1 MSEFIS
7 LVVPE
12 KGEVFTYN
20 DGDNNITLT
29 FAVEMMLQFLRKA
42 PSRLVARKRLPMDAG
57 HVAHIRKNMGIEQ
70 ERLDRL
76 VDPWL
81 HQPCIAILRD
91 ETLPPAGLT
100 IIDGQ
105 HRIVKLFEAG
115 EPDFDCNIFHPL
127 LWRQFVLNL
136 PLPEDWRNMRSGI
149 IEAERDGILDRDVC
163 MQKMPE
169 EIPDAARP
177 DATQTMVA
185 PLPKA
190 CSPPQIS
197 CQHRRKNR

>member
-1 MSEFIS
+1 MSDFIT
-7 LVVPE
+7 LEVPE

-29 FAVEMMLQFLRKA
+29 FAVELMIAFLRKA
-42 PSRLVARKRLPMDAG
+42 PSRLVARKRLPMNAE

-127 LWRQFVLNL
+127 LWRQFVLNV
-136 PLPEDWRNMRSGI
+136 PLPENWRDMRSGI
-149 IEAERDGILDRDVC
+149 IEAERTGILDRDVC
-163 MQKMPE
+163 MQKMPQE
-169 EIPDAARP
+169 VPNATRPDAAQ
-177 DATQTMVA
+177 AMVA
-185 PLPKA
+185 PLQEARGASK
-190 CSPPQIS
+190 IS
-197 CQHRRKNR
+197 RQHRRKNK

>member
-7 LVVPE
+7 LTLPE

-29 FAVEMMLQFLRKA
+29 FGVALMLQFLEKSKGA
-42 PSRLVARKRLPMDAG
+42 PSKLVGRKRLPMDPG
-57 HVAHIRKNMGIEQ
+57 HVAHIRKNMGVEQ

-91 ETLPPAGLT
+91 QTLPPAGLT

-105 HRIVKLFEAG
+105 HRIVKLYEAG
-115 EPDFDCNIFHPL
+115 ETHFDCNIFHPL
-127 LWRQFVLNL
+127 LWR
-136 PLPEDWRNMRSGI
+136 
-149 IEAERDGILDRDVC
+149 
-163 MQKMPE
+163 
-169 EIPDAARP
+169 
-177 DATQTMVA
+177 
-185 PLPKA
+185 
-190 CSPPQIS
+190 
-197 CQHRRKNR
+197 H